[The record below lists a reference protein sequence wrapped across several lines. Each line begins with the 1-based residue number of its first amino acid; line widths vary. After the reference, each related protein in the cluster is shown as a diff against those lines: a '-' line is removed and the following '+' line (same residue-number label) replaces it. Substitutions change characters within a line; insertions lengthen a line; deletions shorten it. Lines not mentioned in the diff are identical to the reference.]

1 MNEQELLDLIKQIV
15 DRIAASKG
23 TTAPK
28 IRPDTRLLGGGL
40 PIDSLDLAALVVE
53 LELATGYDPFKAGF
67 VDFRTAGELA
77 RLYRQ

>member
-1 MNEQELLDLIKQIV
+1 MNEQELLDLIKQVV

-28 IRPDTRLLGGGL
+28 IRPNTTLLGGGL
-40 PIDSLDLAALVVE
+40 PIDSLDLAAVVVE
-53 LELATGYDPFKAGF
+53 LEQATGLDPFKAGF
-67 VDFRTAGELA
+67 VNFRTAGELA